1 MKIKMTETSNYS
13 LLQLNTLIKNSVKEI
28 FPESVWVVGEINE
41 MNENSSGHCYLELVE
56 KAKNSDHIIA
66 RAKGTIWVMTWRML
80 KSYFETATG
89 QELQPGIKVMV
100 SVSVEFHELYGFSL
114 NIKDIDPIY
123 TLGDLEQKKA
133 EIIRQLE
140 AEGIID
146 MNRGLELETVP
157 QRIAVISSQTAAGFQ
172 DFLHQIENNA
182 WGYKFTISLFQT
194 VMQGKQAEA
203 SILKALDEINLQ
215 IHRFDAIVIIRGG
228 GAKADLNCFNSY
240 MVANHIAQFPL
251 PVITGI
257 GHERDTTIT
266 DLVAHTR
273 MKTPTAVAEFLI
285 SRLED
290 FETVISD
297 MEYQLT
303 DALGYKLDKSKQHL
317 NLLLNTVYPVIK
329 RKISAEINKTTGIE
343 SRIPGSLRNF
353 MLQKKFSHSQS
364 AGRLISLPG
373 GIIRFEME
381 ENSRSLA
388 NLKTQVKNYLDKNTY
403 HLKYKEDTVNLYH
416 PENILRKGFAVVT
429 LNGKMIKSVKTLKK
443 SDNIETKFR
452 DGRIESIVGKIEE
465 SE

>member
-1 MKIKMTETSNYS
+1 MAQTSYT
-13 LLQLNTLIKNSVKEI
+13 LLQLNSLIKNSVKEV
-28 FPESVWVVGEINE
+28 FPETMWVTGEINE
-41 MNENSSGHCYLELVE
+41 MNENSTGHCYLELVE
-56 KAKNSDHIIA
+56 KAQNSDQIIA
-66 RAKGTIWVMTWRML
+66 RAKATIWVMTWRML

-89 QELQPGIKVMV
+89 QEFQPGLKVMV

-114 NIKDIDPIY
+114 NIKDVDPIY

-140 AEGIID
+140 EEGIMD
-146 MNRGLELETVP
+146 MNRDLELEPVP

-172 DFLHQIENNA
+172 DFLHQISNNA
-182 WGYKFTISLFQT
+182 WGYKFSIRLFQT

-203 SILKALDEINLQ
+203 SILKALDDINSQ
-215 IHRFDAIVIIRGG
+215 IDRFDVIVIIRGG

-240 MVANHIAQFPL
+240 GVASHIAQFPL

-257 GHERDTTIT
+257 GHERDTTIA

-290 FETVISD
+290 FETVVSD
-297 MEYQLT
+297 MAYQLT
-303 DALGYKLDKSKQHL
+303 NASGYQLDKTKQQL
-317 NLLLNTVYPVIK
+317 SSLLNKVYPVI
-329 RKISAEINKTTGIE
+329 RSKISSEINKTTGIE
-343 SRIPGSLRNF
+343 NRFPGSIRSF
-353 MLQKKFSHSQS
+353 MLQRKFRLSHA
-364 AGRLISLPG
+364 AGQISSLAG
-373 GIIRFEME
+373 SIIRSEKE
-381 ENSRSLA
+381 ENVRSLA
-388 NLKTQVKNYLDKNTY
+388 NLKKQVRNFVEKNNY

-416 PENILRKGFAVVT
+416 PENMLRKGFALVT
-429 LNGKMIKSVKTLKK
+429 LNGKMVKSVKSLKK

-452 DGRIESIVGKIEE
+452 DGRIESIVGKIEK

>member
-1 MKIKMTETSNYS
+1 MAETTKYS

-28 FPESVWVVGEINE
+28 LPETVWVVGEINE

-56 KAKNSDHIIA
+56 KAQNSDHIIA

-80 KSYFETATG
+80 KSYFETSTG

-172 DFLHQIENNA
+172 DFMHQIENNA
-182 WGYKFTISLFQT
+182 YGYKFTIRLFHA

-203 SILKALDEINLQ
+203 SILKALDDINSQ

-240 MVANHIAQFPL
+240 QVASHIAQFPL

-266 DLVAHTR
+266 DMVAHTR

-285 SRLED
+285 SRLEE
-290 FETVISD
+290 FETVIFEL
-297 MEYQLT
+297 EYQLT
-303 DALGYKLDKSKQHL
+303 NVADYLLDKSKQHL
-317 NLLLNTVYPVIK
+317 TLLLNTVYPIIK

-353 MLQKKFSHSQS
+353 LLQKKFIQSQS
-364 AGRLISLPG
+364 AGRLISIPG
-373 GIIRFEME
+373 GIIRFEKE

-388 NLKTQVKNYLDKNTY
+388 NLKIQVKNFLDKTI
-403 HLKYKEDTVNLYH
+403 HHIKYKEDTVNLYH

-429 LNGKMIKSVKTLKK
+429 LNGKMVKSVKRLKK
-443 SDNIETKFR
+443 SDIIETKFR
-452 DGRIESIVGKIEE
+452 DGRIESIVGNIEE